1 MPFPFSIPSHLPLLI
16 FIFHCFSLSPSLLLS
31 PPASTILLL
40 LHFFNLHSL
49 TSPLFSFY
57 SYLLLIF
64 IPSSSSPP
72 ILSSS
77 PLLSSSTVCHSPYPS
92 LFSFPYL
99 LTILLRSLSSLLII
113 FFSFFL
119 FLSSLSALPFP
130 LPFSA
135 TPAPS
140 FFFLLRWYYA
150 LFFLSFSLLRYEE
163 EVWGDMNERQNWRE
177 G

>member
-1 MPFPFSIPSHLPLLI
+1 MKPYYKVPPPQVPFPFSVPSHLPLLI
-16 FIFHCFSLSPSLLLS
+16 FIFHCFSLSLSLLLS
-31 PPASTILLL
+31 PL
-40 LHFFNLHSL
+40 FFSSSISL
-49 TSPLFSFY
+49 TCTLVTYPLFSFY
-57 SYLLLIF
+57 SYILLIF

-119 FLSSLSALPFP
+119 FLSSLSALPFLFLFRLP
-130 LPFSA
+130 LPLLFSSCFVG
-135 TPAPS
+135 TMLS
-140 FFFLLRWYYA
+140 
-150 LFFLSFSLLRYEE
+150 SFSRSLCSGMKKRYEE
-163 EVWGDMNERQNWRE
+163 T
-177 G
+177 

>member
-119 FLSSLSALPFP
+119 FLSSICFTFSSSFFGYPFP
-130 LPFSA
+130 FFS
-135 TPAPS
+135 S
-140 FFFLLRWYYA
+140 CFVCYA

-163 EVWGDMNERQNWRE
+163 EV
-177 G
+177 